1 MDKKRKEKKER
12 RESSRLPK
20 LFISFSVIPVIVLT
34 IIFMIIP
41 TIEAFWLSF
50 TNSTGMSEN
59 YDFIGI
65 KNYTYM
71 FGDSLFLLSLKN
83 TLKLMVVIPVVTVFL
98 AMIFAF
104 VLTQTKLKEKGIYR
118 VIYFMPSIIS
128 LTVIGIIFSFIFN
141 PTMGPINNMLAKVG
155 LKELALA
162 WLGDSRTALW
172 CIGVTLIWQS
182 TGYYMVM
189 HIAAI
194 DGISPDIM
202 EAATIDGASQF
213 QKLQK
218 IILPLLKNIVG
229 ITYVLSLAGTLALS
243 FILSRIMTGG
253 GPSGSSMV
261 LLQYMYQQAF
271 TNSNFGYAMAI
282 AIFTLAI
289 SIGLSV
295 ISRRLTNKE

>member
-1 MDKKRKEKKER
+1 MDKNKNLKPK
-12 RESSRLPK
+12 LPK
-20 LFISFSVIPVIVLT
+20 LFISLSVIPSIVLT

-41 TIEAFWLSF
+41 TIEAFRLSF
-50 TNSTGMSEN
+50 TNSTGMGGS
-59 YDFIGI
+59 YDFVGI

-71 FGDSLFLLSLKN
+71 FQDSLFLLSLKN
-83 TLKLMVVIPVVTVFL
+83 TLKLMAVIPVITVLL
-98 AMIFAF
+98 ALIFAF

-141 PTMGPINNMLAKVG
+141 PTMGSLNNMLINVG

-182 TGYYMVM
+182 TVYYMVM

-202 EAATIDGASQF
+202 EAATIDGAGQF
-213 QKLQK
+213 QILVK
-218 IILPLLKNIVG
+218 IILPLLRNIIG
-229 ITYVLSLAGTLALS
+229 ITYVLSLSGTLALS
-243 FILSRIMTGG
+243 FILSKVMTGG
-253 GPSGSSMV
+253 GPSGSSTV

-282 AIFTLAI
+282 AIFTLVI

-295 ISRRLTNKE
+295 VSRGLTNKE